1 MSADRRPLPVDRL
14 LLVALFVT
22 ALVVAQLTAAKI
34 LSFQLPFSIPVA
46 GSALTLPGAAL
57 AYAVTYFASDCY
69 AELYGKRAAREL
81 VNVAFLMNFVVL
93 ALVWSTIAAPAADP
107 ESAGTFASVLG
118 SATNIVAGSL
128 LAYVAS
134 QNWDVL
140 VFHRLKEYTDGEKL
154 WLRNL
159 GSTASSQLI
168 DTVIFVGVAFWLLPN
183 LGVGAEMGLKLVDS
197 GPAPGVA
204 ALIVGQY
211 LLKLCIAVVDTPFV
225 YAVVRAVR
233 RREAGDRR
241 LFAA

>member
-1 MSADRRPLPVDRL
+1 MSAERRPLPVDRL

-22 ALVVAQLTAAKI
+22 ALVVAQLTAAKL

-93 ALVWSTIAAPAADP
+93 ALVWSTIVAPAADP
-107 ESAGTFASVLG
+107 EFASTFATVLG
-118 SATNIVAGSL
+118 STTNIVAGSL

-134 QNWDVL
+134 QNWDVIA
-140 VFHRLKEYTDGEKL
+140 FHRLKEYTDGEKL
-154 WLRNL
+154 WLRNI

-168 DTVIFVGVAFWLLPN
+168 DTVIFVGVAFWLLPQV
-183 LGVGAEMGLKLVDS
+183 GIGAEMGLPLVGG
-197 GPAPGVA
+197 GPVPSVA

-211 LLKLCIAVVDTPFV
+211 VLKLAIALIDTPFV

-233 RREAGDRR
+233 SREAGERR
-241 LFAA
+241 LFAS

>member
-1 MSADRRPLPVDRL
+1 MSAERRALPVDRL

-22 ALVVAQLTAAKI
+22 ALVTAQLTAAKL
-34 LSFQLPFSIPVA
+34 LSFSLPFSIPIA

-69 AELYGKRAAREL
+69 AELYGKQAAREL

-107 ESAGTFASVLG
+107 EFASTFSSVLG
-118 SATNIVAGSL
+118 SATNIVAASL

-134 QNWDVL
+134 QNWDVIA
-140 VFHRLKEYTDGEKL
+140 FHRLKEYTDGEKL
-154 WLRNL
+154 WLRNI

-168 DTVIFVGVAFWLLPN
+168 DTVIFVGVAFWVLPN
-183 LGVGAEMGLKLVDS
+183 LGIGAGMELPLVGG
-197 GPAPGVA
+197 GPVPSVA

-211 LLKLCIAVVDTPFV
+211 VLKLAIALIDTPFV

-233 RREAGDRR
+233 NREGDRR
-241 LFAA
+241 LFTA

>member
-14 LLVALFVT
+14 LLAALFVT
-22 ALVVAQLTAAKI
+22 ALVTAQLTAAKL
-34 LSFQLPFSIPVA
+34 LSFQLPFAIPVA

-69 AELYGKRAAREL
+69 AELYGERAAREL

-107 ESAGTFASVLG
+107 EFASTFSSVLG
-118 SATNIVAGSL
+118 ASTNIVAASL

-134 QNWDVL
+134 QNWDVI
-140 VFHRLKEYTDGEKL
+140 VFHRLKEFTDGEML
-154 WLRNL
+154 WLRNI

-168 DTVIFVGVAFWLLPN
+168 DTVIFVGVAFWALPN
-183 LGVGAEMGLKLVDS
+183 LGVGAGMGLPLVGG
-197 GPAPGVA
+197 GPVPSVA

-211 LLKLCIAVVDTPFV
+211 VLKLAIALIDTPFV
-225 YAVVRAVR
+225 YAVVGAVR
-233 RREAGDRR
+233 RRDADDRR
-241 LFAA
+241 LFTA

>member
-22 ALVVAQLTAAKI
+22 ALVTAQLTAAKL
-34 LSFQLPFSIPVA
+34 LSFQLPFGIPIA

-69 AELYGKRAAREL
+69 AELYGERAAREL

-93 ALVWSTIAAPAADP
+93 LLVWSTIAAPAANA
-107 ESAGTFASVLG
+107 EFASTFATVLG
-118 SATNIVAGSL
+118 ASTNIVAASL

-134 QNWDVL
+134 QNWDVIA
-140 VFHRLKEYTDGEKL
+140 FHRLKEYTDGEKL
-154 WLRNL
+154 WLRNV

-168 DTVIFVGVAFWLLPN
+168 DTVIFVTVAFWVLPN
-183 LGVGAEMGLKLVDS
+183 LGVGAGMGLPLVGG
-197 GPAPGVA
+197 GPVPSVA

-211 LLKLCIAVVDTPFV
+211 VLKLGIAVIDTPFV
-225 YAVVRAVR
+225 YAVVGAVR
-233 RREAGDRR
+233 RREAEDRR
-241 LFAA
+241 LFTA